1 MSEQVLEVPSV
12 LIGTVEQLC
21 EEVLARRE
29 QYGISSVTVFE
40 KHMEAF
46 GSGGGK
52 TCWGVFHLTVPFPS
66 VWLWHHTSADKLAH
80 RAELKHVVQ
89 DLHA

>member
-29 QYGISSVTVFE
+29 RYGISYVTVFE
-40 KHMEAF
+40 KNMEAF
-46 GSGGGK
+46 A
-52 TCWGVFHLTVPFPS
+52 P
-66 VWLWHHTSADKLAH
+66 
-80 RAELKHVVQ
+80 VV
-89 DLHA
+89 ARFAGESST